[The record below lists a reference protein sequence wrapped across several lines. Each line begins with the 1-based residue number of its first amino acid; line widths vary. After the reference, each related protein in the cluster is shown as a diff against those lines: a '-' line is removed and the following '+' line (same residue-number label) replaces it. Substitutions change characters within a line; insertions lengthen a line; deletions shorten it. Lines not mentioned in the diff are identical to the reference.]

1 MALHKLKFKQPE
13 FQGQFFDK
21 KHTDCRLRAFVRE
34 AIDTFP
40 DHDWV
45 ITSAKRHPEHDRSGH
60 HYKILS
66 AFDFRCR
73 TWSFKQL
80 LAFWN
85 WTYYW
90 WQSKPDIIDV
100 LIKDGRFD
108 IRYKDGAPHIHIEI
122 DKPYWK

>member
-1 MALHKLKFKQPE
+1 MAFHKLKFKKPE

-21 KHTDCRLRAFVRE
+21 KKTDCRLRAFVRE
-34 AIDTFP
+34 AMDQFP

-45 ITSAKRHPEHDRSGH
+45 ITSARRYPEHEGSGH
-60 HYKILS
+60 NHKMLS
-66 AFDFRCR
+66 AFDFRSR

-85 WTYYW
+85 WCYYW
-90 WQSKPDIIDV
+90 WLNKPDMIDV
-100 LIKDGRFD
+100 IIEDSRFD
-108 IRYKDGAPHIHIEI
+108 IRYKDTAPHIHVEI